1 MRPRNWGFGRM
12 ITDPDRGFDRL
23 ALSAPVFLLL
33 ALILLALAMLA
44 SVALGARAMAPDL
57 LADAFLAYNPQHPDQ
72 QIMREVRL
80 PRAIVGAL
88 VGSCFAMAGAMLQVM
103 TRNPLASPSLMGLN
117 SGASFALALTLIF
130 LPGLPFNGKV
140 LVSFVGAGLGAAL
153 VFGIGTMTREGLSP
167 MRLVLAGAAVSALL
181 GALTSGLIIFHGAA
195 QQVLY
200 WQAGGLGGVL
210 WSQVLLIVP
219 WQLVG
224 LVGGLALARQMTVL
238 GLGDEVATGLGQRVM
253 LVRLAGTVLVVM
265 LAGAAVALAGPI
277 GFVGLIV
284 PHLARYLVGADYR
297 WVIPLSAVLGGL
309 LLVLAD
315 LAARMIN
322 PPYELPVGFMTALIG
337 VPFFLYLARRNA

>member
-1 MRPRNWGFGRM
+1 MM
-12 ITDPDRGFDRL
+12 TVQDRVDDRRFMAAPVLLIL
-23 ALSAPVFLLL
+23 ALVLLG
-33 ALILLALAMLA
+33 LAMLA
-44 SVALGARAMAPDL
+44 SVGLGARTMSPGL
-57 LADAFLAYNPQHPDQ
+57 LADAFFAYDPQHPDQ
-72 QIMREVRL
+72 QIVREVRL

-130 LPGLPFNGKV
+130 FPGLPFNGKV
-140 LVSFVGAGLGAAL
+140 LVSFFGAGVGAAL
-153 VFGIGTMTREGLSP
+153 VFGIGAMTREGLSP

-181 GALTSGLIIFHGAA
+181 GALTSGLVIFHGAA

-210 WSQVLLIVP
+210 WPQVLLILP
-219 WQLVG
+219 WQLAGLAGG
-224 LVGGLALARQMTVL
+224 LVLARHMTVL
-238 GLGDEVATGLGQRVM
+238 GLGDEVATGLGQNVM
-253 LVRLAGTVLVVM
+253 AVRLIGTLLVVM

-284 PHLARYLVGADYR
+284 PHLARYLVGTDYR
-297 WVIPLSAVLGGL
+297 WVTPMSAVLGGL

-315 LAARMIN
+315 LAARMVN

-337 VPFFLYLARRNA
+337 VPFFLYLARRSA